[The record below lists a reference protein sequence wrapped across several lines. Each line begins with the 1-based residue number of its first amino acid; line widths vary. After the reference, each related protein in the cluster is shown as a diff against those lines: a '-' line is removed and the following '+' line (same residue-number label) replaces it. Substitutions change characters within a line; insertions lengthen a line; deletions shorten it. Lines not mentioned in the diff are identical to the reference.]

1 MGPSIGFRSKA
12 YKVPRGI
19 RVSFLTTG
27 KYKKLAK
34 TIYDQGFGGLDPRIM
49 NLSQFNLGIPGE
61 VFAIDAGRRT
71 WVLAFIED
79 GGWGYTVVEIS
90 DQMQIKNK
98 IQPVRYVAPASV
110 DISATIMFVVG
121 EHKD

>member
-1 MGPSIGFRSKA
+1 MGPPIGFRSKA
-12 YKVPRGI
+12 HKVSRGI
-19 RVSFLTTG
+19 KVSFLTTG

-71 WVLAFIED
+71 WVLAFIEQ
-79 GGWGYTVVEIS
+79 GGWGYAVVEIS
-90 DQMQIKNK
+90 DSMQITNK
-98 IQPVRYVAPASV
+98 IEPVRFIAPASS

-121 EHKD
+121 ENGD

>member
-1 MGPSIGFRSKA
+1 M
-12 YKVPRGI
+12 
-19 RVSFLTTG
+19 SFLTTS

-34 TIYDQGFGGLDPRIM
+34 AIYDQGFGGLDPRIM
-49 NLSQFNLGIPGE
+49 NLSQFSLGIPGE

-90 DQMQIKNK
+90 DSMDIKNK
-98 IQPVRYVAPASV
+98 IEPVRFVAPSSS

-121 EHKD
+121 EHSDK

>member
-1 MGPSIGFRSKA
+1 M
-12 YKVPRGI
+12 
-19 RVSFLTTG
+19 SFLTTG

-34 TIYDQGFGGLDPRIM
+34 AIYDQGFDGLDPRIM
-49 NLSQFNLGIPGE
+49 NLSQFNLGIPAE

-79 GGWGYTVVEIS
+79 CGWGYTVVEIS
-90 DQMQIKNK
+90 DQMQVKNK
-98 IQPVRYVAPASV
+98 IQPVRYVAPASA

>member
-1 MGPSIGFRSKA
+1 M
-12 YKVPRGI
+12 
-19 RVSFLTTG
+19 SFLATAR
-27 KYKKLAK
+27 YKKLAQS
-34 TIYDQGFGGLDPRIM
+34 IYDQGFEGLDPRIM
-49 NLSQFNLGIPGE
+49 NLSPFNLGIPDE

-90 DQMQIKNK
+90 EPLLIKNK
-98 IQPVRYVAPASV
+98 IEPVRFIAPASE

-121 EHKD
+121 QNGD